1 MFPVLQELYIN
12 TIPSPVSFDKVDN
25 ENDTVKEDIEAFF
38 GYVSRTKTFN
48 IGIGSLDTDSLEHIL
63 RIASKQLQIW
73 SIAINVSP
81 HPTLSTFNISTSYKG
96 SKDQQTTYAE
106 EGKAICHVR
115 ITMADNQESENSCR
129 SLWKVLAEDVNPR
142 SIETENYEDDRMM
155 NVYYLYTPDF
165 GNRIDHILT
174 QFKDLKSLRLSNM
187 SLAMNASASPAVTKT
202 LELEELGVSNCKIPA
217 LFFEQLSQRIS
228 YIKILNIGSIISR
241 DFSSLNG
248 LSMPYARLQT
258 LRLDRNIKS

>member
-155 NVYYLYTPDF
+155 N
-165 GNRIDHILT
+165 
-174 QFKDLKSLRLSNM
+174 FKDLKSLRLSNM